1 MQTIG
6 RYHIIRKLGKGGMG
20 AIYKAIIP
28 VINKVVAIK
37 LLDPFESMEIVVGPE
52 VLKEIFISEATTM
65 AALKHPAI
73 VDVWDFD
80 EDELGRPF
88 FVMEYFSNNL
98 GEMIGEDFRL
108 ENRSRI
114 VRPDKVLHYGRQLL
128 SGLACLHHNGVI
140 HRDIKPQN
148 LLITDD
154 DQLKICDFGMA
165 LSATTAFASP
175 DNIQVGS
182 PFYAAPE
189 QTRTPDSVDG
199 RADLYSAAI
208 LLYRMLTGLL
218 PGMAQLSLSAINPLY
233 DQEWDIFFSK
243 ALHFNP
249 DARFQRADDMLAG
262 LNRLV
267 IHWQQDVR
275 HQKKGSPTLNTEC
288 TRVTLRKKP
297 INIWGGKAR
306 RVMGLN
312 DRSQPLN
319 HIENCLELAGDSVVC
334 DQATGLYWQ
343 RSGSRYPITHRGAQP
358 YIDQLNRE
366 RFGGFDNWRLPTV
379 CELLSLLND
388 VLYQSVDEIFDLTK
402 MRLWSVD
409 LHGRRDAWHVDMDMA
424 YAGWQDVFSRNYIKA
439 VCDRPPVEDRF
450 CSPPLCRR

>member
-1 MQTIG
+1 MQKIG
-6 RYHIIRKLGKGGMG
+6 RYQIIRKLGKGGMG
-20 AIYKAIIP
+20 AIYKAIVPI
-28 VINKVVAIK
+28 ISKVVAIK
-37 LLDPFESMEIVVGPE
+37 LLDPFESMEMVVGPE
-52 VLKEIFISEATTM
+52 VLREIFISEATTM
-65 AALKHPAI
+65 AAIKHPAV

-80 EDELGRPF
+80 EDDQGRPF

-114 VRPDKVLHYGRQLL
+114 IRPDKVLYYGRQLL
-128 SGLACLHHNGVI
+128 AGLACLHHNGVI

-189 QTRTPDSVDG
+189 QVKSADNVDG
-199 RADLYSAAI
+199 RADLYSAAV

-218 PGMAQLSLSAINPLY
+218 PGMAQFSLSAINPLY
-233 DQEWDIFFSK
+233 DNNWDLFFSQ

-249 DARFQRADDMLAG
+249 EARFQGADDMLAA
-262 LNRLV
+262 LDQLR
-267 IHWQQDVR
+267 IHWPPDNSQPQEM
-275 HQKKGSPTLNTEC
+275 GPEASPTAAQVN
-288 TRVTLRKKP
+288 LRKKP

-306 RVMGLN
+306 SFMGLN
-312 DRSQPLN
+312 ERSQPLAYCDN
-319 HIENCLELAGDSVVC
+319 SLEMAGASVVC
-334 DQATGLYWQ
+334 DGATGLCWQ
-343 RSGSRYPITHRGAQP
+343 QSGSRYPITHRGAQA

-366 RFGGFDNWRLPTV
+366 QLGGRNNWRLPTV
-379 CELLSLLND
+379 DELLSLLND
-388 VLYQSVDEIFDLTK
+388 VLYQPLDSLFDQSKT
-402 MRLWSVD
+402 RLWSAD
-409 LHGRRDAWHVDMDMA
+409 LHGRRDAWHVDMAMA
-424 YAGWQDVFSRNYIKA
+424 YAGWQDVFTRNFVKA
-439 VCDRPPVEDRF
+439 VSDN
-450 CSPPLCRR
+450 